1 MSAADR
7 GAASCDGQV
16 EQDQSVELIRRAR
29 SGEAEALHE
38 LIDSWRTY
46 LLTIAESEL
55 DQRLQPKKGAS
66 DLVQSACLD
75 IYEHFQEFRGET
87 TAEWRSWL
95 LQLLRR
101 DIQDLRR
108 RFRDTAKRDLNR
120 EQRIE
125 EWDSLRFA
133 PTDDD
138 LSPGASLIA
147 IEESTA
153 LRAALQSLSA
163 DHRQVIRLRN
173 WEELSFAE
181 IGRRLDRS
189 EDSARKLWTRAMAK
203 LQAELKRIQEE
214 A

>member
-7 GAASCDGQV
+7 GAAAFDDQR
-16 EQDQSVELIRRAR
+16 EQDPSADLIRRAR
-29 SGEAEALHE
+29 AGEEQALDE

-46 LLTIAESEL
+46 LLTVAETEL
-55 DQRLQPKKGAS
+55 DQQLQPKKGAS

-75 IYEHFQEFRGET
+75 IYEHFQDFRGET

-108 RFRDTAKRDLNR
+108 RFRDTAKRELGR
-120 EQRIE
+120 EQRLV
-125 EWDSLRFA
+125 EWDDLRFA
-133 PTDDD
+133 PADDD

-147 IEESTA
+147 VEESTA
-153 LRAALQSLSA
+153 LRTAL
-163 DHRQVIRLRN
+163 HRLNESYRHVIRLRN

-181 IGRRLDRS
+181 IGVQLDRS
-189 EDSARKLWTRAMAK
+189 EDSARKLWTRAIAK
-203 LQAELKRIQEE
+203 LQAELNRVRDE